1 MVISYKVFIDRQQ
14 HFRQWWDSDMLFHS
28 YIEMPSTFAMKGSL
42 KSPEESSL
50 GIQCLKRKTFISLFW
65 LLKTICN
72 LKHLKIPLNNF
83 LNLVLLCN
91 ENKLEERRV
100 RSKGFW
106 GTIIIFSLEFHVS
119 SQKTLV
125 EMVREI
131 LRLLYVL
138 YLICACHLVY
148 YILTLTISLLFLF

>member
-1 MVISYKVFIDRQQ
+1 MVRFRYALPFLHWDAFHIRHERFI
-14 HFRQWWDSDMLFHS
+14 
-28 YIEMPSTFAMKGSL
+28 E
-42 KSPEESSL
+42 KSRRKFL
-50 GIQCLKRKTFISLFW
+50 GDTMFKTKNVSLFW